1 MFHFFRTFAAKE
13 EMNMKM
19 KDGKRPLILISNDDG
34 FEAKGINVLS
44 AIAREYGDV
53 VVVAPDGGR
62 SGASLSVTF
71 QRVLTTRMVKEDQ
84 GLKVYAC
91 NGSPC
96 DCVKIGLSEFCDRK
110 PDLVLGGINH
120 GDNSAVNV
128 HYSGTMGVVIEGCL
142 KGIPSIGFSHC
153 SHSMDTDF
161 TPMVP
166 YIRKVMEFVLKGGLP
181 KGVCL
186 NVNAPD
192 VPEYKGMKVCKMGQG
207 EWTKELEG
215 RMSPR
220 GYQYYWLVG
229 EFASSDKPDDNSDWN
244 GLKEGYVTITPTKV
258 DITAYEVMEEL
269 TELTIDN

>member
-1 MFHFFRTFAAKE
+1 MT
-13 EMNMKM
+13 N

-34 FEAKGINVLS
+34 FEAKGIKCL
-44 AIAREYGDV
+44 ADIARDYGDV

-71 QRVLTTRMVKEDQ
+71 QHVLTTKLIKDEP
-84 GLKVYAC
+84 GLKVYSC
-91 NGSPC
+91 NGSPG
-96 DCVKIGLSEFCDRK
+96 DCVKIGLSEFCERK

-153 SHSMDTDF
+153 SHSFQTDF

-166 YIRKVMEFVLKGGLP
+166 YIRKVMEYVLTEGLP
-181 KGVCL
+181 NGVCL

-192 VPEYKGMKVCKMGQG
+192 MTEYRGMKVCQMGQG
-207 EWTKELEG
+207 VWTKELVE

-220 GYQYYWLVG
+220 GYNYYWLVG
-229 EFASSDKPDDNSDWN
+229 EFQSSDKPGVNSDWN
-244 GLKEGYVTITPTKV
+244 GLKEGYVTVTPTKV

-269 TELTIDN
+269 RELETLPLNPSL